1 MSRAHTRPKGRTPAA
16 SSPRGSMDEKDAAYI
31 AAANPATLLKL
42 LAVVRLARVVV
53 DAAGMAIT
61 DGTAII
67 VERRIEDME
76 EALAELDRP

>member
-1 MSRAHTRPKGRTPAA
+1 
-16 SSPRGSMDEKDAAYI
+16 MDEKDAAYI